1 MTDNHKQSKTPPQTV
16 NSVAGSKPSVTKE
29 RASQSQPK
37 VYTVRFKDSAPDWM
51 KLKK

>member
-1 MTDNHKQSKTPPQTV
+1 MTYNLKQSKTPPQPM

-29 RASQSQPK
+29 RASQTQTK
-37 VYTVRFKDSAPDWM
+37 VYTVRVKDSAPDWM